1 MEVVPELWYGK
12 LARMLG
18 VEVLKHGVES
28 STGDSQKIACQGVV
42 MGYDGAPLMPLFEV
56 DNSVR
61 DGESFVEAPLVSGA
75 QGGWYGC

>member
-42 MGYDGAPLMPLFEV
+42 M
-56 DNSVR
+56 
-61 DGESFVEAPLVSGA
+61 
-75 QGGWYGC
+75 